1 MGVKLLRTYCIALI
15 GAQPALLAAA
25 VPVLMD
31 APAAIAQAQSAKAVG
46 KVAQAITVRIEG
58 ATQGSGVLVKR
69 DGNRYTV
76 LTAWHVVSGQ
86 RPGEELDIYTPDGQR
101 HQLEQGSIKRLGEV
115 DLAVLTF
122 SSSYSYELVL
132 TGDAKSVSS
141 GSNVYVSGF
150 PLPTDAVP
158 TRIFRFLKG
167 YVIANST
174 SPMPNGYQLLYENKS
189 LPGMSGGAVLDDQGQ
204 LIGIH
209 GAGETDIGM
218 SEQKGVAV
226 KTGHNQ
232 AVPIAYYEKH
242 YSDISEDAPV
252 ATTSRQQITTEMSK
266 SAEKYFN
273 SGNIKFVT
281 GDERGAIA
289 DFGRAIAIDPQYAV
303 AYKNR
308 GRSKLDLG
316 DEEGAIADFDR
327 AIAINPLLG
336 DAFFHRSLAK
346 RTRDRYG
353 ACQDMRQSE
362 LLGSSFAKNYIPEV
376 CQ

>member
-1 MGVKLLRTYCIALI
+1 
-15 GAQPALLAAA
+15 
-25 VPVLMD
+25 
-31 APAAIAQAQSAKAVG
+31 
-46 KVAQAITVRIEG
+46 
-58 ATQGSGVLVKR
+58 
-69 DGNRYTV
+69 
-76 LTAWHVVSGQ
+76 VVSGQ
-86 RPGEELDIYTPDGQR
+86 RLGEELDIYTPDGQR
-101 HQLEQGSIKRLGEV
+101 HQLEQGSIKRLGKV

-122 SSSYSYELVL
+122 SSTNSYELAL

-158 TRIFRFLKG
+158 MRIFRYLKG

-174 SPMPNGYQLLYENKS
+174 LPMPNGYQLLYENKT

-209 GAGETDIGM
+209 GAGETDIAM
-218 SEQKGVAV
+218 SEQKGLAV

-232 AVPIAYYEKH
+232 AVPTTYYEKY
-242 YSDISEDAPV
+242 YSDTSEDTA
-252 ATTSRQQITTEMSK
+252 ASKTSRQQTTIEISK
-266 SAEKYFN
+266 SAEKYFD

-281 GDERGAIA
+281 GDQRGAIA
-289 DFGRAIAIDPQYAV
+289 DFGQAIVINPQYAD

-308 GRSKLDLG
+308 GRSKLELG
-316 DEEGAIADFDR
+316 DEEGAIADFNR
-327 AIAINPLLG
+327 AIVINPLLG

-346 RTRDRYG
+346 WTRDRYG

-362 LLGSSFAKNYIPEV
+362 LLGSSFAKNYIPEA
-376 CQ
+376 CR